1 MSALDLS
8 IPGFAWHGA
17 PVLGP
22 IAFQVAAGETVAI
35 LGPSGVG
42 KSTLL
47 RLAAGLSMAPGG
59 AVTRPARIAMAFQ
72 DPVLLP
78 WRSAADNVAIAARVD
93 PGPALKEVGLADKA
107 DMFPGQ
113 LSVGQ
118 QRRLA
123 LARALAAAPDLLL
136 LDEPF
141 VSLDEALAAEMTA
154 LTADLLARRRAAGR
168 GIAALLVTHSAEE
181 AAALAARALVL
192 GGAPATIRA
201 QGPIRPGDAAGVR
214 ALIAAG

>member
-1 MSALDLS
+1 MSALHLS
-8 IPGFAWHGA
+8 IPGFAYGGV

-22 IAFQVAAGETVAI
+22 IAFQVEAGETVAI

-47 RLAAGLSMAPGG
+47 RLAAGLSITPG
-59 AVTRPARIAMAFQ
+59 ARITRPARIAMVFQ

-78 WRSAADNVAIAARVD
+78 WRTAADNIAIAARVD
-93 PGPALKEVGLADKA
+93 PGPALEEVGLAGKA
-107 DMFPGQ
+107 AMFPRQ

-123 LARALAAAPDLLL
+123 LARALAADPDLLL

-154 LTADLLARRRAAGR
+154 LTADLLTRRRMTGH
-168 GIAALLVTHSAEE
+168 GIAALLVTHAAED
-181 AAALAARALVL
+181 AAALATRALAL
-192 GGAPATIRA
+192 GGVPATIRA
-201 QGPIRPGDAAGVR
+201 SGPVHPGDAAGVR
-214 ALIAAG
+214 ALIAAA